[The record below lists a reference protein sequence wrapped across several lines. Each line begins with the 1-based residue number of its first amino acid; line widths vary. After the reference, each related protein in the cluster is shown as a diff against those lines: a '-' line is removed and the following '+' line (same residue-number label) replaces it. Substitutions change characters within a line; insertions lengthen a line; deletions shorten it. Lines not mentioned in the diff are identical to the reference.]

1 MRSEERGGRS
11 PKNSCDYP
19 VIHKDFTRKEL
30 TSDFTA
36 EWSTLYSLL
45 STLYSLLSNFTTM
58 TIKQL
63 SIFIENKSGT
73 LIRVLDLLSRANIQ
87 IIASTIADTQDY
99 GIYRVLCSAPGQ
111 AFLILK
117 DNGINVQL
125 ADVMAITI
133 DDEPGR
139 AALAVKALSDA
150 GVNILY
156 MYSFLWKGKGVLTMR
171 TDEVALAEK
180 VIQENAI
187 QLLNE
192 TEFNL

>member
-1 MRSEERGGRS
+1 
-11 PKNSCDYP
+11 
-19 VIHKDFTRKEL
+19 
-30 TSDFTA
+30 
-36 EWSTLYSLL
+36 
-45 STLYSLLSNFTTM
+45 M

-99 GIYRVLCSAPGQ
+99 GIYRVLCSAPGE
-111 AFLILK
+111 AYLILK

-139 AALAVKALSDA
+139 AALAVKALSD
-150 GVNILY
+150 GLRIDLVDTPLRVTNIKPGMVETNFSVIRFRGDKEKADNVY
-156 MYSFLWKGKGVLTMR
+156 KGIRPLTGE
-171 TDEVALAEK
+171 DIAEVAYFAASAPEYMQIAEVLVMPTNQATGTIAYK
-180 VIQENAI
+180 K
-187 QLLNE
+187 
-192 TEFNL
+192 

>member
-1 MRSEERGGRS
+1 
-11 PKNSCDYP
+11 
-19 VIHKDFTRKEL
+19 
-30 TSDFTA
+30 
-36 EWSTLYSLL
+36 
-45 STLYSLLSNFTTM
+45 M

-99 GIYRVLCSAPGQ
+99 GIYRILCSQPSQ

-117 DNGINVQL
+117 ENGINVQL

-139 AALAVKALSDA
+139 AASAIKALSDE

-156 MYSFLWKGKGVLTMR
+156 LYSFLWNAKGVLVMR
-171 TDEVALAEK
+171 TDETDKAMQVVAS
-180 VIQENAI
+180 NNI
-187 QLLNE
+187 QLLSE
-192 TEFNL
+192 SDFVR

>member
-1 MRSEERGGRS
+1 
-11 PKNSCDYP
+11 
-19 VIHKDFTRKEL
+19 
-30 TSDFTA
+30 
-36 EWSTLYSLL
+36 
-45 STLYSLLSNFTTM
+45 M

-99 GIYRVLCSAPGQ
+99 GIYRILCSQPSQ

-117 DNGINVQL
+117 ENGINVQL

-139 AALAVKALSDA
+139 AASAIKALSDE

-156 MYSFLWKGKGVLTMR
+156 LYSFLWNAKGVLVMR
-171 TDEVALAEK
+171 TDETDKAMQVVAS
-180 VIQENAI
+180 NNI
-187 QLLNE
+187 QLLGE
-192 TEFNL
+192 SDFVR